1 MSELLKDPHVSEK
14 ARKLIE
20 AAEAAGMSLPD
31 YLRAEYEKTREKIS
45 IEDLIRRIASREPV
59 DTSNVVAII
68 REYRDRDE

>member
-1 MSELLKDPHVSEK
+1 MSKLLQDPNVSEE

-20 AAEAAGMSLPD
+20 AAEAAGMSLPEFID
-31 YLRAEYEKTREKIS
+31 AEYEKTREKIS
-45 IEDLIRRIASREPV
+45 LEDLFRRIASREPV

>member
-1 MSELLKDPHVSEK
+1 MLDDPNLSEE

-31 YLRAEYEKTREKIS
+31 YIHAEYEKTREKIS
-45 IEDLIRRIASREPV
+45 LEDLFLRIESREPV
-59 DTSNVVAII
+59 DTSDVVDII

>member
-1 MSELLKDPHVSEK
+1 MLQDPHVSEK

-31 YLRAEYEKTREKIS
+31 YLQAEYEKTREKIS
-45 IEDLIRRIASREPV
+45 IEDLLRRIESHEPV